1 MSKLRLDFVRDVMG
15 ISLNAMDSLSHLYS
29 WVHRR

>member
-15 ISLNAMDSLSHLYS
+15 ITTLNWSRTAKKINQ
-29 WVHRR
+29 